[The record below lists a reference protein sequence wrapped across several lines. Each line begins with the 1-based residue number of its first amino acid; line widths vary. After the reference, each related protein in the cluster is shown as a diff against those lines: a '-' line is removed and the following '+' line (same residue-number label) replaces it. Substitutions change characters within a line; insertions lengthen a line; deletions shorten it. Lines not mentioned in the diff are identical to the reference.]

1 MVLTHL
7 PAASYRRT
15 PWKNGGGVTIDIA
28 DEYAPGAQPGGW
40 AGMVWR
46 FGRTRIERPGP
57 FSDLSG
63 NDRLLAVIAGTG
75 LVLRPEGQPPLDVRE
90 PFRPVRFPGEWAIES
105 ELEDG
110 PVEVLNLIG
119 DRSKVATDLTF
130 VAAGERVPLG
140 PGVWVLHAPMDE
152 AELRL
157 EDRRLAIPSGDAAV
171 LRDSASGAALVLN
184 GLVAVARIRAKMPAP

>member
-1 MVLTHL
+1 MELTRVR
-7 PAASYRRT
+7 AASYRRT

-28 DEYAPGAQPGGW
+28 DEYAPGAEPGGW
-40 AGMVWR
+40 AGMIWR
-46 FGRTRIERPGP
+46 FGRTRIERSGP

-63 NDRLLAVIAGTG
+63 NDRILAVVAGTG

-105 ELEDG
+105 ELEEG

-119 DRSKVATDLTF
+119 ARAKVAIDLTF
-130 VAAGERVPLG
+130 VAAGGRVPLG
-140 PGVWVLHAPMDE
+140 SGVWVLYAPVGE

-157 EDRRLAIPSGDAAV
+157 EDQRLAIPSDDAVV
-171 LRDSASGAALVLN
+171 LRDSALEDGLVLN
-184 GLVAVARIRAKMPAP
+184 GRVALARIRAKMPA